1 MQELRTGGEVEL
13 IDTII
18 GIVLWTLVIL
28 GIMVLAIVVSDDDGG
43 NDE

>member
-1 MQELRTGGEVEL
+1 MEL

-28 GIMVLAIVVSDDDGG
+28 GIMVLAIVVTDDDGG